1 MTGPHH
7 YQLAAALPFATAGEI
22 CSVSLSPDTATRPE
36 SIVLQER
43 LKAIVVPWDRTYN
56 GNKVPHVTFVVSP
69 SQAVSEPVKIVR
81 GSAEH
86 EISQPTISCT
96 PRFARHVIANGIV
109 GGALRDALEVAE
121 RSMRLQQ
128 SVGDDGFF
136 RFRNPQE
143 PDRGFNMISL
153 ETKRAIDR
161 FFTCLPIDK
170 KGDLLYSVILNREN
184 TIIDLLKA
192 HSSAAFY
199 RELRTLNPDREVL
212 IDEYGRPLELSD
224 VYSSLHGAERVLGKK
239 LKMLRASFGELIQ
252 DWIVEVLDQAYAEG
266 PLLFVPSRAGE
277 PPVKRKP
284 LAIFSSVYAYAN
296 LVHNNCLRQP
306 ISLQD
311 RLEYLCDIAGLKTSA
326 SRKLLFCENTASPR
340 GVEASSIECSLG
352 AWPYTLVEKIKVSL
366 GAEVI
371 RKLLRATSLSEISEE
386 LRLIERALHKAM

>member
-86 EISQPTISCT
+86 ERSQPTISCT

>member
-22 CSVSLSPDTATRPE
+22 CSGSLSPDTATPSE

-43 LKAIVVPWDRTYN
+43 LTAIVASWDRIYN
-56 GNKVPHVTFVVSP
+56 GNEVPHVTFVVSP

-86 EISQPTISCT
+86 ERSQPTISCT

-109 GGALRDALEVAE
+109 GDTLRGALEVAE
-121 RSMRLQQ
+121 RSMWLQQ
-128 SVGDDGFF
+128 SVGDHGLF
-136 RFRNPQE
+136 RFRNLQE
-143 PDRGFNMISL
+143 PDRGFDMISL
-153 ETKRAIDR
+153 ESKRAIDR

-184 TIIDLLKA
+184 TLTDLLKA

-212 IDEYGRPLELSD
+212 IDEYGRPSELSE
-224 VYSSLHGAERVLGKK
+224 VYSNLRHAERVLDRR
-239 LKMLRASFGELIQ
+239 LKTLRASFGAFMK

-277 PPVKRKP
+277 PAVKRKP
-284 LAIFSSVYAYAN
+284 LAIFSSVYAYAH
-296 LVHNNCLRQP
+296 LVHKNCLRQP

-311 RLEYLCDIAGLKTSA
+311 RLEYLCDVAGLETSS
-326 SRKLLFCENTASPR
+326 SRKLLFCENTASPC

-352 AWPYTLVEKIKVSL
+352 YSPYSLLEKIKVSL

-371 RKLLRATSLSEISEE
+371 QKLLRATSLSEISAE
-386 LRLIERALHKAM
+386 LRLIERALNKAM